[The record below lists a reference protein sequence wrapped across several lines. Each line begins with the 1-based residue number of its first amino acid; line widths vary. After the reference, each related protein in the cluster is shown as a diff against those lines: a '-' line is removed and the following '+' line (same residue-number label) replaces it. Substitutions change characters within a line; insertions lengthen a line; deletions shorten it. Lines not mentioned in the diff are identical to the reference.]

1 MMTTRMQATRMGA
14 TWMRTAV
21 LLMALLVCGSTA
33 LQAGYTYIFQGTEGS
48 VVEFDRSALFVNFST
63 SILYTAEFEYCRFR
77 GGDCVG
83 VVLAVSRAD
92 SVFGTHDFVSF
103 GPEPWQAGRL
113 PQQALTRTG
122 SALTLSGSAIEG
134 RLMVY
139 ERDPDMLFE
148 YFFKDSTGEKTFRYY
163 TDRLIAGERAFADG
177 QSDLCGP
184 GLPQGCAG
192 GDFLAGINN
201 LDAMRFPGMLPYYF
215 PQFAFTTL
223 GVHYTD
229 SLSPDSG
236 VLTVRSVRNPFSS
249 GVPGGPG
256 SGDPEPVPE
265 PSTWLLSAIGMV
277 GICWRIHGRHRAK
290 RATQPAQQATEEGRA

>member
-1 MMTTRMQATRMGA
+1 MTMKTKMRA
-14 TWMRTAV
+14 TWMRTALV
-21 LLMALLVCGSTA
+21 LLALLCGSTA
-33 LQAGYTYIFQGTEGS
+33 LQAGYTYIFQGTDGS
-48 VVEFDRSALFVNFST
+48 VVEFDRPVLFGNFTNGIIYSADL
-63 SILYTAEFEYCRFR
+63 EYCRFR
-77 GGDCVG
+77 GLDCG
-83 VVLAVSRAD
+83 GIVLAGSRPD
-92 SVFGTHDFVSF
+92 VNFGTHDFVSF
-103 GPEPWQAGRL
+103 GPQPADAGRL
-113 PQQALTRTG
+113 PNQALTRTG
-122 SALTLSGSAIEG
+122 SAWTLPGSAIDG

-163 TDRLIAGERAFADG
+163 TDRLITAERTFANG

-184 GLPQGCAG
+184 GLPQGCEG

-249 GVPGGPG
+249 GGPGG
-256 SGDPEPVPE
+256 SGGGEPEPVPE
-265 PSTWLLSAIGMV
+265 PSTWLLCAMGVV
-277 GICWRIHGRHRAK
+277 GISWRNHGRHRAK
-290 RATQPAQQATEEGRA
+290 RVTQPAQQATEEGTA